1 MKIDFISFFLAV
13 VLCLGGFLCLLDSA
27 PRVCDSICCNIS
39 HAFQSKGA
47 RNLTPLCR
55 AVDDDDDDV
64 GGGGGMQ
71 LLDVSVWFLFFF
83 CCSVLSF
90 PNYLN
95 GGNLLVP

>member
-1 MKIDFISFFLAV
+1 M
-13 VLCLGGFLCLLDSA
+13 VLCLGGFLLLLLDTA

-47 RNLTPLCR
+47 RNLTPLCS
-55 AVDDDDDDV
+55 AVDDV

-83 CCSVLSF
+83 CSVLSF

>member
-1 MKIDFISFFLAV
+1 MLVGHCSKSLRLNLLQYFA
-13 VLCLGGFLCLLDSA
+13 CLS
-27 PRVCDSICCNIS
+27 V
-39 HAFQSKGA
+39 KGA

-55 AVDDDDDDV
+55 AVDDDDV